1 MTGPESDER
10 VARERVS
17 RWAPERV
24 RAVSLAIV
32 DRPAPLFDIEVS
44 AACNLSC
51 RFCPRGA
58 LARPQRIMT
67 PETFSAVER
76 FLPRGAVVMFAGLG
90 EPLANHHLP
99 DYAAR
104 LKRRGVSPCVIT
116 NGMLMNRSRIAALI
130 DAGIDQFQVS
140 VHAVDR
146 AAFRRIAPE
155 IDADRIVANL
165 RTLAELRPP
174 GLRVR
179 LNFVAGAQNGDE
191 LPAVMAL
198 ARELGFDLFVRAEH
212 NRGGHVGNAEIS
224 AHGCGIFAAVTLIT
238 AQGDVLSC
246 VNDVAGRSRLGNVST
261 LLWEDVRVWKRRT
274 ISSGGWFPAC
284 SSCDD
289 GYRWVLLDSGGLGQG
304 EASPGEPPLD
314 PAGGP

>member
-10 VARERVS
+10 AARERVA
-17 RWAPERV
+17 RWEPERV

-32 DRPAPLFDIEVS
+32 DNPALLFDIEAA

-51 RFCPRGA
+51 RFCPRDA

-67 PETFSAVER
+67 PETFAAVER
-76 FLPRGAVVMFAGLG
+76 FLPAGAVVMFAGLG
-90 EPLANHHLP
+90 EPLVNPHLP
-99 DYAAR
+99 DFAAR

-140 VHAVDR
+140 VHAIDR
-146 AAFRRIAPE
+146 AAFRRLVPD
-155 IDADRIVANL
+155 IDVDRLVANL
-165 RTLAELRPP
+165 RALAELRPP

-179 LNFVAGAQNGDE
+179 LNFVAGAENGGE
-191 LPAVMAL
+191 LPAVSAL

-212 NRGGHVGNAEIS
+212 NRGGHLGGANLLP
-224 AHGCGIFAAVTLIT
+224 HGCGVFAAVTLIT
-238 AQGDVLSC
+238 AQGDLLSC
-246 VNDVAGRSRLGNVST
+246 VNDVAGRSRLGNVSE
-261 LLWEDVRVWKRRT
+261 LLWEEVRAWKRKT
-274 ISSGGWFPAC
+274 IVAGEWFPAC

-304 EASPGEPPLD
+304 EASPG
-314 PAGGP
+314 GRS